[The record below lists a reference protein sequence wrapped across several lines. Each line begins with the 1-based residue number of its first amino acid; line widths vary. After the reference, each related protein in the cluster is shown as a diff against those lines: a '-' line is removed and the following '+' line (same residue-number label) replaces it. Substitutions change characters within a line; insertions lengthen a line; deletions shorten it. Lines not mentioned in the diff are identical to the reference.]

1 MVVNKDN
8 THDSFLSRL
17 QNIMGR
23 KYRSKLAPSAYAHV
37 VNTWPKF
44 QTCAH
49 IVSNLASF
57 IFKFIASLIP
67 SQTQRTVNSCSKESI
82 KATMSTAYTKQRST
96 SRRHK
101 SFVARV
107 LISLRKRR
115 KKIMEI
121 SIGGMTKVDATTT
134 NQRQR
139 RCPPVRQVK
148 RRPKNEA
155 TLFEL
160 TPKSTLRHHDDGNS
174 KGDLPSPLMPSLSS
188 KTTIV
193 QELKD
198 QIQVLEVD
206 NKNLRDALHVK
217 EFELSMTLKEN
228 IELQN
233 ELVSLR
239 RNQDR
244 LPPYDVLS
252 EIPLATPCGY
262 NRRDLHLGCGVPEG
276 SSVVRNSHRQ
286 PAPFAVAIP
295 TTYRDLHD
303 QRHGHSLEGI
313 YCRPDDYK
321 AGFGAILSDNIDS
334 YGKEEHHRPVPV
346 PMRLQIEEEE
356 EAPQLIFLND
366 EHSLA
371 RVSPAEAQGSH
382 YHNTETR
389 TSTIL
394 EEATVVQVLEEV
406 DEDERK
412 VAVDNVNSSKRHG
425 DDHIT

>member
-1 MVVNKDN
+1 
-8 THDSFLSRL
+8 
-17 QNIMGR
+17 
-23 KYRSKLAPSAYAHV
+23 
-37 VNTWPKF
+37 
-44 QTCAH
+44 
-49 IVSNLASF
+49 
-57 IFKFIASLIP
+57 
-67 SQTQRTVNSCSKESI
+67 
-82 KATMSTAYTKQRST
+82 MSTAYTKQRST
-96 SRRHK
+96 SRSHK

-115 KKIMEI
+115 KKIEEI
-121 SIGGMTKVDATTT
+121 SIGGMTKVDAKTT

-139 RCPPVRQVK
+139 RCPPVRQFK
-148 RRPKNEA
+148 RRPKKEA
-155 TLFEL
+155 ILL
-160 TPKSTLRHHDDGNS
+160 KCTPQSTLRHHDDGSS
-174 KGDLPSPLMPSLSS
+174 KGDQPSSSLPLN
-188 KTTIV
+188 TTIV

-198 QIQVLEVD
+198 QIQVLDDD
-206 NKNLRDALHVK
+206 NRNLRDALHVK

-313 YCRPDDYK
+313 YCRPADYK

-356 EAPQLIFLND
+356 EAPQVIFLND
-366 EHSLA
+366 EDSLG
-371 RVSPAEAQGSH
+371 RVSPAEPQGTH